1 MTPLRPLLF
10 ALLAIASPLRAEDA
24 PPNTLTDAERAA
36 GWRLLFDGRTSEGWR
51 GYRKE
56 AFPDKGWAVEEG
68 SIRHLPKG
76 GGGDI
81 VTRDKFENYELSWE
95 WSIDAGGNGGL
106 KYFVIEDRENVIGH
120 EYQMMGEPDLAA
132 IRKDPKHATGSF
144 YDVIPVS
151 LELPLRPPGQWN
163 QSRVV
168 IRGNH
173 VEHWLNGKQVVAYEL
188 GSEPVK
194 AAIATSKF
202 KKIERFGTRFPH
214 HILLQD
220 HGGDV
225 RYRSIKLLPIKP

>member
-1 MTPLRPLLF
+1 M
-10 ALLAIASPLRAEDA
+10 ASPLRAEDV
-24 PPNTLTDAERAA
+24 PPNTLTDTERAA
-36 GWRLLFDGRTSEGWR
+36 GWRLLFDGRTTEGWR
-51 GYRKE
+51 GYRKQV
-56 AFPDKGWAVEEG
+56 FPDKGWAVEDG

-81 VTRDKFENYELSWE
+81 VTRDQFENYELSWE
-95 WSIDAGGNGGL
+95 WSINAGGNGGL
-106 KYFVIEDRENVIGH
+106 KYFVIEDRPDVIGH

-168 IRGNH
+168 VRGNH
-173 VEHWLNGKQVVAYEL
+173 VEHWMNGKQVVAYEL
-188 GSEPVK
+188 GSETVK
-194 AAIATSKF
+194 AAIAASKF
-202 KKIERFGTRFPH
+202 RKIERFGTKFPH
-214 HILLQD
+214 HLLLQD

-225 RYRSIKLLPIKP
+225 RYRSIKLLPLKP